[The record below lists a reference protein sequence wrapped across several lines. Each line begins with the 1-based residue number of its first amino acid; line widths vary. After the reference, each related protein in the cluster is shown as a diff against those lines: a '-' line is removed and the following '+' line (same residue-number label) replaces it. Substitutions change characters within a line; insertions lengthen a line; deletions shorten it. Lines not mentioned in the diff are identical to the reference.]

1 MSKEYF
7 RNYKSTKVKLF
18 LFFLFL
24 AMIFW
29 VLTKFSREFTTT
41 MDAKIKYENLPETA
55 TLSSNNATNI
65 TFDLTA
71 NGFEILFY
79 KFKKPKVV
87 IDVSKY
93 YTKEKKTF
101 VISKTELLRKVSSN
115 FNRNLAVKNLSVN
128 QLNVHL
134 DPIILKKVRVLAK
147 TKISFK
153 NGFKATDSVKV
164 VPDSVTISGPTGSLK
179 EIDYV
184 ETEVLTLGEVEQS
197 ISETA
202 KIVSPSKEIVTINPK
217 EVKVKIPV
225 AEFSQGQF
233 TLPVEVVN
241 LPPDV
246 NIKLIQSTVTVTFDI
261 SVKDFPD
268 VSKNNFRV
276 VCDYSKRNQNEN
288 FMLPVLEKKPTGALN
303 IEFDPQK
310 IDFLIFK

>member
-1 MSKEYF
+1 MSKGYF
-7 RNYKSTKVKLF
+7 RNYKSSKVKLF

-24 AMIFW
+24 ATIFW

-41 MDAKIKYENLPETA
+41 MDAKIKYENLPETT
-55 TLSSNNATNI
+55 TLSSGNVNNI

-79 KFKKPKVV
+79 KFKKPKVA

-101 VISKTELLRKVSSN
+101 VISKPELLRKVSSN
-115 FNRNLAVKNLSVN
+115 FNRNLDVKNLSVN
-128 QLNVHL
+128 ELNVHL
-134 DPIILKKVRVLAK
+134 DPIILKKVRVVAK
-147 TKISFK
+147 TNVSFK

-164 VPDSVTISGPTGSLK
+164 IPDSVTISGPTGRLK

-184 ETEVLTLGEVEQS
+184 ETEVVSLSDVEQS

-202 KIVSPSKEIVTINPK
+202 KIISPSKEIVTIKPT

-233 TLPVEVVN
+233 SLPVEVVN

-246 NIKLIQSTVTVTFDI
+246 DIKLIQTTVTVTFDI

-268 VSKNNFRV
+268 ISKNNFRV

-288 FMLPVLEKKPTGALN
+288 FMLPVLEKKPDGALN